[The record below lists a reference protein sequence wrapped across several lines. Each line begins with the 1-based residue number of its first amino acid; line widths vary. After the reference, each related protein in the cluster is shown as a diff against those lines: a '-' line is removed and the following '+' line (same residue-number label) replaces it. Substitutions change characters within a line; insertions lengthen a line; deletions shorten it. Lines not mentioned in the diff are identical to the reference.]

1 VADSARSQLT
11 LLEWKLKST
20 TSYDL
25 VGRTLP
31 RSVAPT
37 RNDWLGIGI
46 MPDMSSTYKHLPW
59 ILLTSLLLTNA
70 CGIESKLEI
79 TPQSKELQ
87 PYLTTTPSV
96 TPDIELVGAAETPL
110 PSATP
115 FTYTVIQGDT
125 MIGIA
130 SKFGVSLENLMKA
143 NPDVLP
149 SAMAVGQELRIPSAG
164 QDEIGEPTPAPVPLE
179 ISQVKCY
186 PTLSRGLWCLVL
198 VHNDYP
204 EILENLSAQ
213 VSLLSTEG
221 EILNSQPAIPPL
233 NILPPD
239 ESIPL
244 VVFFQPEIPPDVQP
258 RVQMLTA
265 IRLLTGD
272 NRYLPAILQNILVEV
287 DWSGKNARV
296 SGKVFLPLKSIPAN
310 QLWVAGVGYDA
321 AGNVVGVR
329 RWEASERLDAGGS
342 LPFEFMVSSLAATIV
357 QVELIVEARP

>member
-1 VADSARSQLT
+1 MADSARSQLT

-296 SGKVFLPLKSIPAN
+296 SGKVFLPSKSIPAN

>member
-1 VADSARSQLT
+1 
-11 LLEWKLKST
+11 
-20 TSYDL
+20 
-25 VGRTLP
+25 
-31 RSVAPT
+31 
-37 RNDWLGIGI
+37 
-46 MPDMSSTYKHLPW
+46 
-59 ILLTSLLLTNA
+59 
-70 CGIESKLEI
+70 
-79 TPQSKELQ
+79 
-87 PYLTTTPSV
+87 
-96 TPDIELVGAAETPL
+96 
-110 PSATP
+110 
-115 FTYTVIQGDT
+115 

-130 SKFGVSLENLMKA
+130 SKFGVSLEDLMKA
-143 NPDVLP
+143 NPDIQP

-164 QDEIGEPTPAPVPLE
+164 QDETGEPTPTPVPLD

-213 VSLLSTEG
+213 VTLISTEG
-221 EILNSQPAIPPL
+221 EILNSQPAIPQL

-239 ESIPL
+239 QSIPL
-244 VVFFQPEIPPDVQP
+244 AVFFQPEIPPDVQP

-310 QLWVAGVGYDA
+310 QLWIAGVGYDA
-321 AGNVVGVR
+321 TGNVVGVR

-342 LPFEFMVSSLAATIV
+342 LPFEFNVSSMASAIIR
-357 QVELIVEARP
+357 VELIVEARPE